1 MAYVNYY
8 IREGFTVEQLQE
20 KFKELQND
28 VRELGAI
35 YDNVQP
41 EVLSEFQ
48 RGACSAHY
56 EGYEIGEQIH
66 DCYSEMGAVAKALE
80 HHGVEVIW

>member
-20 KFKELQND
+20 KMKELEET
-28 VRELGAI
+28 VRELGAV
-35 YDNVQP
+35 YGNVEP
-41 EVLSEFQ
+41 EILTEFQ
-48 RGACSAHY
+48 QKACELHQ

-66 DCYSEMGAVAKALE
+66 DCYSEMGAVIQALE
-80 HHGVEVIW
+80 QHGVKV

>member
-20 KFKELQND
+20 KMKELQET
-28 VRELGAI
+28 VRELGVV
-35 YDNVQP
+35 YDGKESP
-41 EVLSEFQ
+41 IFYSEFQ
-48 RGACSAHY
+48 QKACGLHQ

-66 DCYSEMGAVAKALE
+66 DCYSEMGAVIQALE
-80 HHGVEVIW
+80 QHGVKV